1 MPKKD
6 FYNEVTRTYVN
17 QIKSTMKQ
25 VEGAEVRDAYSKAL
39 EILSTP
45 ALKMFIFACMDGDG
59 WEHTWKRQDTMEWAH
74 IGKTAYYN
82 GLEELQYYEY
92 LYQDSNG
99 KWWFDPGAGL
109 TVTEEQVSAFAEKKK
124 SKSTT
129 AEKIEEEVSTT
140 AEKNF
145 PWDF

>member
-6 FYNEVTRTYVN
+6 FYNEVTKTYVN

-59 WEHTWKRQDTMEWAH
+59 WEHT
-74 IGKTAYYN
+74 
-82 GLEELQYYEY
+82 
-92 LYQDSNG
+92 
-99 KWWFDPGAGL
+99 
-109 TVTEEQVSAFAEKKK
+109 
-124 SKSTT
+124 
-129 AEKIEEEVSTT
+129 
-140 AEKNF
+140 
-145 PWDF
+145 

>member
-1 MPKKD
+1 MPKKE
-6 FYNEVTRTYVN
+6 FYNEATKTYVN

-25 VEGAEVRDAYSKAL
+25 IDGADLRDAYSRAI
-39 EILSTP
+39 EILSAP
-45 ALKMFIFACMDGDG
+45 AFKMFIFACMDGDG

-74 IGKTAYYN
+74 IGKSAYYT

-109 TVTEEQVSAFAEKKK
+109 TVTEEKVSALAEKRKVK
-124 SKSTT
+124 VSKS
-129 AEKIEEEVSTT
+129 AEKEEEVSKT
-140 AEKNF
+140 AEKKF
-145 PWDF
+145 EWDF